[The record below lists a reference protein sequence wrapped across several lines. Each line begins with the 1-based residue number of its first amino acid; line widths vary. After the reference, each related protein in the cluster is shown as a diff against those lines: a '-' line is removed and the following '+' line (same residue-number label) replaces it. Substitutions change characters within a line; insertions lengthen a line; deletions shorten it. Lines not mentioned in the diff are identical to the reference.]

1 MFYKIFRF
9 FEVHYMDKKK
19 FLASLN
25 KIFERKVSESTPLN
39 TLNFDSLKIL
49 DLIAL
54 KESKFKNSK
63 INPEDYIKCINVKD
77 ILNLFGYK

>member
-1 MFYKIFRF
+1 
-9 FEVHYMDKKK
+9 MDKKK